1 MLPASNALEIVML
14 MEPLVTGSDVAGA
27 LIEPSAAMG
36 KPQAFDERRD
46 AALARGQG
54 LD

>member
-1 MLPASNALEIVML
+1 
-14 MEPLVTGSDVAGA
+14 MEPLGVGWMWFCGA

-36 KPQAFDERRD
+36 KPQAFDERRG
-46 AALARGQG
+46 AALAPTRG